1 MQITKN
7 VKIECWTRKIR
18 MKNKLLSVTCAQ
30 AHQKIVNFPFDV
42 CGYGV
47 SLKKDDSNKVC
58 VLEIVIFSRKC
69 EEDEAL
75 SCFCVE
81 RIVETSI
88 GVRSRYLYIASSISN
103 KDGLK

>member
-1 MQITKN
+1 
-7 VKIECWTRKIR
+7 

-42 CGYGV
+42 CDHGV
-47 SLKKDDSNKVC
+47 RLKKDDSNKVC